1 MKLFLSILMLMMI
14 FQEDGGGGT
23 SEYRRY
29 QNLMIPPYSISEGT
43 RASFQ
48 FFNTYGDDITLAWRL
63 SNSKYHEVLVYI
75 QSFSPRMMIQK
86 TLDLPGTLFDGGV
99 ASLKLYASRA
109 NYASNINIQ
118 VHPRQNFLVQ
128 DLTAHFL
135 SSPTIT
141 RLDGSGLIKYE
152 HEHLRFEGMAVEQFH
167 QTYGRLNLSNMKMR
181 ILTVLASDIEIRDA
195 RLLIAN
201 HPSLEGLNLI
211 SNEFRSIPLNLQ
223 LIGDTVQFFFPQ
235 LYVHPKNL
243 MPSQIP
249 LQDYVPT
256 HHLFFPIVAFETLKE
271 QWMKIEFTFIHFHQ
285 LRVEYTFYYLAK
297 MALFGGC
304 ISSTN
309 CVKIYA

>member
-23 SEYRRY
+23 SHYRRY
-29 QNLMIPPYSISEGT
+29 QNLVIQPYTIMEGT

-75 QSFSPRMMIQK
+75 QSFSPRMTIQK
-86 TLDLPGTLFDGGV
+86 TLDLPATLFDGGV
-99 ASLKLYASRA
+99 ATLKLYASRA
-109 NYASNINIQ
+109 NYASNMTIQ
-118 VHPRQNFLVQ
+118 VYPRQTFLIQ
-128 DLTAHFL
+128 DLSTQFL
-135 SSPTIT
+135 SNPTIT

-152 HEHLRFEGMAVEQFH
+152 YEHLRFEGMAVEQFH
-167 QTYGRLNLSNMKMR
+167 QTYGKLDLSKMKLR
-181 ILTVLASDIEIRDA
+181 FLSVLEKEVEIIGA

-201 HPSLEGLNLI
+201 HPSLEGLDLL
-211 SNEFRSIPLNLQ
+211 SNEFRGISLNIQ
-223 LIGDTVQFFFPQ
+223 LIGDTLQFFLPPLF
-235 LYVHPKNL
+235 VHPKTL
-243 MPSQIP
+243 MPSQVSV
-249 LQDYVPT
+249 DEYVPT
-256 HHLFFPIVAFETLKE
+256 NHLFFPILEYASLKE
-271 QWMKIEFTFIHFHQ
+271 QRMKIEFTMIHFHQ
-285 LRVEYTFYYLAK
+285 IRIEYAFNYFAN